1 MAQSTLIVYD
11 SIESAPADERLYW
24 QSYIDFYEQYWG
36 GPMSP
41 FGIWFGNEYEN
52 FRKAIAE
59 FLSVEKDAVRD
70 CFFIR
75 SEEGLFVCPLSAGEN
90 RNILSC
96 ENAVPLEW
104 FAAFEESGRR
114 NFYSHWGFSSIHYNT
129 RVGDARERLAAASG
143 AISRA
148 LEEVGSGGSAAA
160 IERLDGGVRT
170 MSDWFSGRDGGG
182 YAVLNYGDVC
192 SVLNPQ
198 SLDRER
204 SVEQL
209 SEALSL
215 LGGGERERACEI
227 LSRLERKWDDLR
239 EMCAAA
245 AGQKPLQ

>member
-1 MAQSTLIVYD
+1 
-11 SIESAPADERLYW
+11 
-24 QSYIDFYEQYWG
+24 
-36 GPMSP
+36 MSP

-52 FRKAIAE
+52 FREAIAE
-59 FLSVEKDAVRD
+59 RLSVEKDAVRD

-75 SEEGLFVCPLSAGEN
+75 SEDGLFFCPLSPGEN

-104 FAAFEESGRR
+104 FAAFDESGRR

-129 RVGDARERLAAASG
+129 RVGDARERLAAASD
-143 AISRA
+143 ALSRA
-148 LEEVGSGGSAAA
+148 REKVEHKGLSAAV
-160 IERLDGGVRT
+160 ERLAGGVRT
-170 MSDWFSGRDGGG
+170 MDGWFSGRDGGG

-204 SVEQL
+204 SVEQV

-215 LGGGERERACEI
+215 LGGEEWERAYG
-227 LSRLERKWDDLR
+227 LFARLERKWDDLR

-245 AGQKPLQ
+245 AGQRPLQ